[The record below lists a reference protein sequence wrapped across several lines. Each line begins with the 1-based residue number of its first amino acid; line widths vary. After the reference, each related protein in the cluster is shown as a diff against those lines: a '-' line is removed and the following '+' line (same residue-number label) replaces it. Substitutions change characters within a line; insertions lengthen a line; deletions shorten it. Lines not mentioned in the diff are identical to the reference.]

1 MKKIAITM
9 LLAGSALL
17 MADGASTYAKCAG
30 CHGKNGEKIA
40 LGKSVAI
47 TGQDAGETINQLT
60 AYKANGLNKYGM
72 GAIMTAQMK
81 KLSEADII
89 EVADYIAN
97 LK

>member
-9 LLAGSALL
+9 LLGSALL
-17 MADGASTYAKCAG
+17 MADGATTYKKCAG
-30 CHGKNGEKIA
+30 CHGANGEKIA

-47 TGQDAGETINQLT
+47 TGQDAGKTINQLT

-72 GAIMTAQMK
+72 GAIMKSQMK
-81 KLSEADII
+81 QLSETDII
-89 EVADYIAN
+89 EVADYISN